1 MAEFLTDIETLRSRA
16 RKEIEKGPV
25 TDAYGA
31 DLKRVI
37 QVLNE
42 ALATEIVCTLRY
54 KRHYFTATGLYSEPV
69 AAEFLEHAQEEQA
82 HADKLAQ
89 RIVQLGGEPDFD
101 PDTLTK
107 RSHAEYDASLGL
119 IDMIKEDLV
128 AERVAIASYTE
139 IAQWLGNGDP
149 TTRRVFE
156 ELLAQEEEHADDL
169 RGLLERI
176 PQEKSG
182 L

>member
-1 MAEFLTDIETLRSRA
+1 MAEFLTDIETLRARA
-16 RKEIEKGPV
+16 RQEIDKGPV

-31 DLKRVI
+31 DLGRVL

-54 KRHYFTATGLYSEPV
+54 KRHYYTATGLYSEPV
-69 AAEFLEHAQEEQA
+69 AAEFLEHAGEEQE
-82 HADKLAQ
+82 HADKLAE
-89 RIVQLGGEPDFD
+89 RIVQLGGEPDFN

-107 RSHAEYDASLGL
+107 RSHAEYDESADL
-119 IDMIKEDLV
+119 IQMIKEDLV
-128 AERVAIASYTE
+128 AERVAVASYTE
-139 IAQWLGNGDP
+139 ITQWLGDGDP

-169 RGLLERI
+169 RGLLERL
-176 PQEKSG
+176 PKD
-182 L
+182 LK